1 MFTKIKRK
9 MKMYYK
15 KILEENKNNSKK
27 CWSVLHQALGKLN
40 SKSSFPKTFL
50 INNSQI
56 SDTREIAEGFN
67 NFFSNI
73 GFQTSHNVPQTNKHF
88 SSYMPNKQL
97 HSMFLEQVE
106 PSDVISSVNKLKPK
120 SSSGHDGFSTKILKD
135 TIENIIEPITYIVN
149 QSFNKGVFPDEMKI
163 AKVIPIYKTTEKN
176 LLKNYRP
183 VSLLPAF
190 SKLLEKLM
198 YTKLMAF
205 LTKNNILYKHQYGFR
220 PKHCTVHPIMHLLS
234 HCANA
239 SSKPEQEF
247 TLAVL
252 CDLSKAFDVINHEIL
267 LEKLKIYGIR
277 GIVNDW
283 FKSYLSER
291 SQFVEIDNIK
301 SQKLSIKCGVPQG
314 SILGPLLYLIYVND
328 IGRSGKA
335 NILSFA
341 DDTTLYL
348 SGTDLNKLYGDA
360 NKQIN
365 NLFEWFCSN
374 KLSLNA
380 KKTKYIVIRPKYLRG
395 DLGKFTILINDIA
408 LDRIGNDCKEKSV
421 KFLGINLDENLT
433 WKYHITQVNKKVSSA
448 LFSIKQV
455 KHVLPIECLKT
466 LYYSL
471 INSHFSYGILAWG
484 NADKT
489 TLKRFIMLQKSAIR
503 VINRKSYNSHTDPLF
518 KTSNILKIRDL
529 FEYQSI
535 LFMFDY
541 LHNSLPMSF
550 DKMFFRNS
558 EFPNARC
565 TRQSN
570 LFNIPRSESCFAY
583 KLPQFVLPTLWN
595 KWARSFHNDMT
606 RPRVKQYIKGSILD
620 SYLSQV
626 TCNYTKCFDCNS

>member
-1 MFTKIKRK
+1 LRHKSKKLSNVKREPWFTNGLLISSRHKSKLFKKKLQAPIEENIRLFKQYNTMFTKIKRK
-9 MKMYYK
+9 MKILYYK

-380 KKTKYIVIRPKYLRG
+380 KKL
-395 DLGKFTILINDIA
+395 
-408 LDRIGNDCKEKSV
+408 
-421 KFLGINLDENLT
+421 
-433 WKYHITQVNKKVSSA
+433 
-448 LFSIKQV
+448 
-455 KHVLPIECLKT
+455 
-466 LYYSL
+466 
-471 INSHFSYGILAWG
+471 
-484 NADKT
+484 
-489 TLKRFIMLQKSAIR
+489 
-503 VINRKSYNSHTDPLF
+503 
-518 KTSNILKIRDL
+518 NI
-529 FEYQSI
+529 
-535 LFMFDY
+535 
-541 LHNSLPMSF
+541 
-550 DKMFFRNS
+550 
-558 EFPNARC
+558 
-565 TRQSN
+565 
-570 LFNIPRSESCFAY
+570 
-583 KLPQFVLPTLWN
+583 
-595 KWARSFHNDMT
+595 
-606 RPRVKQYIKGSILD
+606 
-620 SYLSQV
+620 
-626 TCNYTKCFDCNS
+626 

>member
-1 MFTKIKRK
+1 
-9 MKMYYK
+9 
-15 KILEENKNNSKK
+15 
-27 CWSVLHQALGKLN
+27 
-40 SKSSFPKTFL
+40 
-50 INNSQI
+50 
-56 SDTREIAEGFN
+56 
-67 NFFSNI
+67 
-73 GFQTSHNVPQTNKHF
+73 
-88 SSYMPNKQL
+88 
-97 HSMFLEQVE
+97 
-106 PSDVISSVNKLKPK
+106 
-120 SSSGHDGFSTKILKD
+120 
-135 TIENIIEPITYIVN
+135 
-149 QSFNKGVFPDEMKI
+149 
-163 AKVIPIYKTTEKN
+163 
-176 LLKNYRP
+176 
-183 VSLLPAF
+183 
-190 SKLLEKLM
+190 
-198 YTKLMAF
+198 
-205 LTKNNILYKHQYGFR
+205 
-220 PKHCTVHPIMHLLS
+220 MHLLS

-314 SILGPLLYLIYVND
+314 STLGPLLYLIYVND

-433 WKYHITQVNKKVSSA
+433 WKYHVTQVNKKVSSA

-489 TLKRFIMLQKSAIR
+489 TLKRSIMLQKSAIR
-503 VINRKSYNSHTDPLF
+503 VINRKSYNSHTPCLRHQIFDPA
-518 KTSNILKIRDL
+518 SRVSS
-529 FEYQSI
+529 YRSR
-535 LFMFDY
+535 
-541 LHNSLPMSF
+541 LHGCM
-550 DKMFFRNS
+550 R
-558 EFPNARC
+558 
-565 TRQSN
+565 
-570 LFNIPRSESCFAY
+570 
-583 KLPQFVLPTLWN
+583 
-595 KWARSFHNDMT
+595 
-606 RPRVKQYIKGSILD
+606 
-620 SYLSQV
+620 
-626 TCNYTKCFDCNS
+626 